1 MNQILFSA
9 ILGVVSIPIGYVIL
23 RLIFKESI
31 MFKFSFYIALF
42 TVFVFIMGNITGTLN
57 DKLISIFVI
66 IIIFSIG
73 TPMFLYLNRAM
84 RLPLAK
90 SIKQVKSLSKGNLNI
105 KIEQSQRKDELGV
118 LNNSLSLLVQNLTTV
133 VTEINQNAEQLA
145 SASSQVNNTSQEL
158 SEGAGEQASS
168 TEEVSSTMEE
178 MQANIQQ
185 NTENSQVTSYKSDK
199 VGKEIIEVGENT
211 NLVVDANRKINEKIT
226 IISEIAHQTNIL
238 ALNAA
243 VEAAR
248 AGEHGKGFAVVA
260 AEVRKLAE
268 RSKSAAEE
276 IVALSD
282 NTKVLADKAGNSL
295 SAIIPEIEQTAKLVK
310 EITSASVEQNSG
322 AEQVNT
328 SIQELNNLAQSNAAT
343 SEELASTSEELTAQA
358 EQLRDVVAYFKLG

>member
-1 MNQILFSA
+1 MEKFFILLLIVIFST
-9 ILGVVSIPIGYVIL
+9 ILAYFIL
-23 RLIFKESI
+23 KLIFKKSI
-31 MFKFSFYIALF
+31 MFKVSFIVVMLTIFEQIMNDIFIDDKKWGAKL
-42 TVFVFIMGNITGTLN
+42 TVIFIDFVVGTLVFIYVNKILRKPL
-57 DKLISIFVI
+57 DSSIQ
-66 IIIFSIG
+66 
-73 TPMFLYLNRAM
+73 
-84 RLPLAK
+84 K
-90 SIKQVKSLSKGNLNI
+90 VKELSTGNLNI
-105 KIEQSQRKDELGV
+105 ELVQSERQDELGV
-118 LNNSLSLLVQNLTTV
+118 LNNSISVLVQNLTTV
-133 VTEINQNAEQLA
+133 VTEINQNAEHLS
-145 SASSQVNNTSQEL
+145 SASSQVNNTSQTL

-185 NTENSQVTSYKSDK
+185 NTENSQITSYKSNK

-211 NLVVDANRKINEKIT
+211 NLVVDANRKINEKIA

-276 IVALSD
+276 IVALSE

-295 SAIIPEIEQTAKLVK
+295 SAIIPEIEQTAKLVAD
-310 EITSASVEQNSG
+310 ITSASVEQNSG

-358 EQLRDVVAYFKLG
+358 ERLKEVVAYFKLA